1 LNTLPPS
8 DGLEED
14 MKRILFATVG
24 LVALAGPIGAAAAA
38 DLSQPPP
45 AYPTKAPYLPSY
57 YNWTG
62 LYLGIN
68 GGGAW
73 GSSTWSGLPSTF
85 NTSGGMF
92 GGQVGYNWQFGQFV
106 YGLEG
111 DIDWTDIH
119 GASPIAACAVFACDT
134 KNDFLSTVRGR
145 VGFAADRFMP
155 YVTGGLAI
163 GNIRTNAPLVAGVD
177 QTNAGWTVGGGVEFQ
192 VYGPWTAKVEYLF
205 VDLGNANCGVPCGFA
220 PGTNNVSLTS
230 SVVRGGI
237 NYRF

>member
-1 LNTLPPS
+1 
-8 DGLEED
+8 
-14 MKRILFATVG
+14 MKRTLLTVAG
-24 LVALAGPIGAAAAA
+24 LLALAGSIGTAVAA

-45 AYPTKAPYLPSY
+45 PYYKAPAAIPV

-73 GSSTWSGLPSTF
+73 GTSNWSGVPTSF
-85 NTSGGMF
+85 NTSGGLV
-92 GGQVGYNWQFGQFV
+92 GGQIGYNWQFGQFV

-111 DIDWTDIH
+111 DIDWTSIRSDSNA
-119 GASPIAACAVFACDT
+119 GGCAGVACQT
-134 KNDFLSTVRGR
+134 NSDFLSTVRGR

-163 GNIRTNAPLVAGVD
+163 GNIRASDVFGGIN
-177 QTNAGWTVGGGVEFQ
+177 QTNAGWTVGGGVEFALS
-192 VYGPWTAKVEYLF
+192 GPWTAKVEYLYT
-205 VDLGNANCGVPCGFA
+205 DLGNAACNLACGA
-220 PGTNNVSLTS
+220 PFGNNVSLTD
-230 SVVRGGI
+230 SVVRAGI